1 MTSAI
6 GFLEQAGRNGLSPAQ
21 YAAGVSL
28 LDIDARQRQALLN
41 RDAATLN
48 ELLGGRR
55 RLLFAILAPDEDV
68 GQH

>member
-41 RDAATLN
+41 RDAAALN
-48 ELLGGRR
+48 ELLGGMR
-55 RLLFAILAPDEDV
+55 RLLFAILAPDDDV
-68 GQH
+68 GQG

>member
-6 GFLEQAGRNGLSPAQ
+6 GFLEQAGRSGLTPAQ

-28 LDIDARQRQALLN
+28 LEIDEKQRQALLD
-41 RDAATLN
+41 RDAAALN

-55 RLLFAILAPDEDV
+55 RLLFAILAPDDEVEQD
-68 GQH
+68 

>member
-6 GFLEQAGRNGLSPAQ
+6 GFLERAGRSGFSPAQ

-28 LDIDARQRQALLN
+28 LDIDKRQRQALLD
-41 RDAATLN
+41 RDAIRLN

-55 RLLFAILAPDEDV
+55 RLLFAILAPDEDAEQ
-68 GQH
+68 G

>member
-6 GFLEQAGRNGLSPAQ
+6 GFLEQVGRSGLSPAQ

-28 LDIDARQRQALLN
+28 LDIDAGQRQALLD

-68 GQH
+68 GQG

>member
-21 YAAGVSL
+21 YAAGVAL

-68 GQH
+68 GQG

>member
-6 GFLEQAGRNGLSPAQ
+6 GFLEQAARNGMSPAQ
-21 YAAGVSL
+21 YAAGVSQ
-28 LDIDARQRQALLN
+28 LDIDDRQRQALLD

-68 GQH
+68 GQG

>member
-6 GFLEQAGRNGLSPAQ
+6 GFLEQAGRNELSPAQ
-21 YAAGVSL
+21 YAADVCL
-28 LDIDARQRQALLN
+28 LEIDDRQRQALLE

-55 RLLFAILAPDEDV
+55 RVLFAILAPDEDV
-68 GQH
+68 GQD